1 MRSSGNIRKRYLI
14 GAGVVLL
21 VVLLALVEWQVSF
34 TFGNYA
40 PRDPTQT
47 VTFWAIS
54 TVVFLLTVT
63 LAFMLF
69 KTGVRLYL
77 ERRGGREGSR
87 IQSKLVFGALALS
100 ILPVAFLFAFSYII
114 LNRNLEKWFSRP
126 GENTKIE
133 LLDTAV
139 ALGDEVQSRAQ
150 ALARWLADDPARVA
164 APQVCV
170 ENRIAELRVE
180 DSSGVGQVI
189 CATEGIGPLF
199 TARASLAHVGT
210 LVVRLRPRVEIAQ
223 KQSEIQNYIREYD
236 QLSANKRSVRNLY
249 LLVLLVIT
257 LFILFFATWIALVL
271 SRQISRPI
279 ATLVNAASLIRKGDL
294 SHRVSTPA
302 IDELATL
309 VRAFNEMLEGL
320 EANSRELE
328 SRRQFTE
335 AILESIP
342 TGVISLSGDGAIRR
356 VNRALHGLF
365 PSHRVESARRL
376 EDLFSPEDTREI
388 RYLMKRAQRL
398 GTAASQL
405 ELEPSGEPGGARHM
419 AVTVSALPSPAGVPG
434 SINIGAQAGS
444 INMGAPAGSIDV
456 GAQPRQGREGPGFVL
471 VIEDTSELLRAQK
484 AAAWQEVARRIAH
497 ELKNPL
503 TPIALSAER
512 IARLLDR
519 GALKPGSERILREC
533 SATIAREV
541 ESVKTLAD
549 QFSRFA
555 RFPAARPEPS
565 DLNEIVQHALA
576 AFSGRLEGIDLRLDL
591 APGLPAVNVDPEQ
604 FQRVV
609 VNLVDNAA
617 EAMRDSLVKR
627 LLVATR
633 AAPLDSVELL
643 VADTGAGIS
652 EGDKEKLFLPYFST
666 KGRGTGLGLAI
677 VSQILS
683 EHGARIRVEENR
695 PSGAR
700 FYVEIPAMAAEAMEA
715 RA

>member
-1 MRSSGNIRKRYLI
+1 MRSPGSIRKRYLI

-40 PRDPTQT
+40 PKDPTQT

-63 LAFMLF
+63 LGFMLF

-77 ERRGGREGSR
+77 ERRRGREGSR

-100 ILPVAFLFAFSYII
+100 ILPVAFLFAFSYMI

-126 GENTKIE
+126 GENTKID

-150 ALARWLADDPARVA
+150 ALAHWLADDPARLA
-164 APQVCV
+164 GPQVCA

-180 DSSGVGQVI
+180 DSAGVGQVM
-189 CATEGIGPLF
+189 CATEGSGLLF
-199 TARASLAHVGT
+199 TARASLADGDT
-210 LVVRLRPRVEIAQ
+210 LVVRLRPRAEIAQ

-236 QLSANKRSVRNLY
+236 QLSANKRSVRNSY
-249 LLVLLVIT
+249 LLVLLAIT

-365 PSHRVESARRL
+365 PPHRVESARRL

-388 RYLMKRAQRL
+388 QYLMKRAQRL

-405 ELEPSGEPGGARHM
+405 DLEPSGEPGGARHM

-434 SINIGAQAGS
+434 SINMGAKSGS
-444 INMGAPAGSIDV
+444 INMG
-456 GAQPRQGREGPGFVL
+456 GREGPGFVL
-471 VIEDTSELLRAQK
+471 VIEDASELLRAQK

-565 DLNEIVQHALA
+565 DLNEIVRHALA
-576 AFSGRLEGIDLRLDL
+576 VFSGRLEGIDLRLEL
-591 APGLPAVNVDPEQ
+591 APGLPAVSVDPAQ

-617 EAMRDSLVKR
+617 EAMRDSLVRR

-633 AAPLDSVELL
+633 AAPFDSVELL